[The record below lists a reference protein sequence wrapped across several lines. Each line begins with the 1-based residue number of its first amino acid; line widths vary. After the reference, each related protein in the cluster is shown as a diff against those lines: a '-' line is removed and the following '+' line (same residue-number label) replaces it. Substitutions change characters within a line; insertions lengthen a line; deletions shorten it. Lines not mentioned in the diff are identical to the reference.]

1 MLAEEKKG
9 NAWTTFVKD
18 WATARG
24 VPYMVAIKD
33 PDIKQAYKDSKKT
46 KKKLVIVDNFTKLM
60 DDAVA
65 MAEAID
71 PPAEKKKAGRPSK
84 YATDEERKEAKR
96 LKTLASNKKKR
107 EEMSKKRKAGTMTE
121 VEKENWLHDTELNVI
136 RTTNMRDGKRAEA
149 IVAHETAFNKL
160 KNYIEDNSAEFLEHI
175 RDEKPTDL
183 FGDNRYLTARRI
195 AEKALSSPEQESLF
209 KTHIPN
215 FSSLYYYTDDALK
228 PLIDKIQ
235 RSVWD
240 LERVNQERANREKRG
255 MMADDPFEK
264 RKEKER
270 IAEEKAAEEA
280 KEKRRQEQRVEAD
293 KVEKARRAA
302 LTPAEREME
311 DIRLRQMMARFQ
323 SSWWGSGRGKGK
335 GKGKSGGRWVSLTD
349 NKTCWD

>member
-9 NAWTTFVKD
+9 NDWTTFVKD

-33 PDIKQAYKDSKKT
+33 PDINQAYKDSKKT
-46 KKKLVIVDNFTKLM
+46 KKKLVIVDNFTKLK

-84 YATDEERKEAKR
+84 YTNDEERKEAKR

-107 EEMSKKRKAGTMTE
+107 EEMSKKRKEGTMTE
-121 VEKENWLHDTELNVI
+121 VEEENWLHDTELNVI

-149 IVAHETAFNKL
+149 IAAHEAAFNKL
-160 KNYIEDNSAEFLEHI
+160 KNYIEDNSAEFLESI

-183 FGDNRYLTARRI
+183 FGDGDYITARRI
-195 AEKALSSPEQESLF
+195 ANKALSSPEQDSLF
-209 KTHIPN
+209 RTHIPN
-215 FSSLYYYTDDALK
+215 FSSLYRRTEDALN
-228 PLIDKIQ
+228 PLIQKIQ

-240 LERVNQERANREKRG
+240 LERVNQERAYREKRG
-255 MMADDPFEK
+255 MMADDPYEK
-264 RKEKER
+264 RKEKEK

-280 KEKRRQEQRVEAD
+280 KEKRRQEQREEAD

-302 LTPAEREME
+302 LTPAERQKEEIAM
-311 DIRLRQMMARFQ
+311 RLMMARSQ
-323 SSWWGSGRGKGK
+323 SSWGGARGKGK